1 MLCPHWSACFVH
13 TWCSILWLQKTFW
26 SSTSPTSIVKTHGP
40 GLDHALYVSWPS
52 WLHNY
57 LANRRQSV
65 VVNGTTSE
73 SSHAISGVPQ
83 GSVLGPLVFL
93 IYIDDITNG
102 PFSPGT
108 HMVLY
113 AEDILLHR
121 IISSNSDYSYLQSG
135 ANIVQDWVNYN
146 HMFLNPSKWNSC
158 WSHTSITG
166 WTTLP
171 L

>member
-1 MLCPHWSACFVH
+1 MHYIMTC
-13 TWCSILWLQKTFW
+13 
-26 SSTSPTSIVKTHGP
+26 
-40 GLDHALYVSWPS
+40 

-93 IYIDDITNG
+93 IYNG

-113 AEDILLHR
+113 AEDILLHHA
-121 IISSNSDYSYLQSG
+121 ISSNSDYSYLQSD
-135 ANIVQDWVNYN
+135 ANTVQEWV
-146 HMFLNPSKWNSC
+146 HVSQPFQVKIHADL
-158 WSHTSITG
+158 TQA
-166 WTTLP
+166 
-171 L
+171 